1 VTIAPDPPLEIV
13 QELLSSAGLPTADL
27 TPELLRNFFVRR
39 QGDAPIGV
47 VGLELFGDV
56 GLLRSL
62 AVAAGHRGRRVG
74 GDLLRRAEAHA
85 RRRGVRSLYL
95 LTTTAEGYFL
105 ARGYTRARRD
115 SAPAPIRATTEFSG
129 LCPASAAFLVKA
141 L

>member
-1 VTIAPDPPLEIV
+1 MTTSPDPPLEIV

-27 TPELLRNFFVRR
+27 TPELLPNFFVRR

-85 RRRGVRSLYL
+85 RHRGVRSLYL

-105 ARGYTRARRD
+105 ARGYARSERD
-115 SAPAPIRATTEFSG
+115 SAPAPIRATAEFSG
-129 LCPASAAFLVKA
+129 LCPATAAFLVKD